1 MQPILSFLGQT
12 LTGIDLLI
20 LVGLSFLTGWRTRR
34 VNRTLLFS
42 VIIGLLSVILS
53 GLITGIVRTGAD
65 NPMLLLNLVL
75 SIELGRI
82 MLFCVTSAVAIAV
95 AQFIKNNFG
104 GRRLFSK
111 K

>member
-1 MQPILSFLGQT
+1 MQPLISVLGET
-12 LTGIDLLI
+12 LTGLDLLI

-34 VNRTLLFS
+34 LNRTLLFS
-42 VIIGLLSVILS
+42 VVIGLLSVVSSSFIN
-53 GLITGIVRTGAD
+53 GIIMAGAD
-65 NPMLLLNLVL
+65 DPMFLLNLVL

-82 MLFCVTSAVAIAV
+82 MLFCVASALVIAV